1 MNIPETKP
9 AITRRLSQF
18 WRSSIRNRLTAIV
31 VGSSIIPVLLIS
43 IFLGW
48 ITFAQVRDALVR
60 DTFDRLSAIE
70 TIKLSQ
76 LQGYFDE
83 RQSDMEAL
91 RETVE
96 ALRDNAFDRITAV
109 NTLKR
114 ANIARLFEDWS
125 ADVRD
130 VASDPGVVTGMSD
143 LAAGFQTLGIS
154 QARNLYLGKGE
165 LESAGDGSEY
175 STAHFEQHGFFAGY
189 TAIHGYEDAFLI
201 DPAGNIVYSV
211 QKGESFGTNLVT
223 GPYKESNLAVLYQNL
238 ISAKAGDTYVADAAP
253 FEEGTH
259 LFLGTPIYNDQ
270 TFVGILAYQLPVSQ
284 INEIMAERAGL
295 GETSE
300 TFLVAREP
308 DGRITLRNDRPLV
321 GEEFVIGFD
330 ITDRSPQF
338 VQKAADGETGK
349 ILSAGGQG
357 EAVVAVYESIQIEG
371 LNWGLVGKVGAEE
384 ALVPK
389 HAEAEKDFLTLYAEN
404 FGYYD
409 IFLMGADGYAF
420 YTIAREPDY
429 HTNLVTGPYKDTNL
443 GALVQEI
450 LEDPE
455 ILFVDIALYAP
466 SGNAPAAF
474 FGIPIFE
481 NPDDTGNLQMIV
493 ATQISIDDINQIM
506 NEASGLGET
515 GESYIIGQ
523 DFLGRIDSRFIE
535 QFGVE
540 TTILNPD
547 YAVDTQAVRSAIA
560 GESRQDTILDYRGLP
575 VMSVWAPFVVHAPH
589 AGHPG
594 GQVWAVMTEIDE
606 SEALQPINLLARSLG
621 IAIGLAALVVGA
633 LGVVVGT
640 RFALGFVK
648 PILNL
653 TETATQVAAGNLDL
667 RLATDSVDEIGT
679 LTTAFNNMTEQLQDT
694 LEGLEQRVSD
704 RTKDLATV
712 ARISTATASIRDP
725 FEMLANMVHLTQRGF
740 GLYHAHVFT
749 YHKDTEALQIVAC
762 GYKEGDEHEGTH
774 GTASIPIGQ
783 EQSLVARAARTRRP
797 VIVNDVRSD
806 PGWLPNPLLP
816 DTHAEL
822 AVPMIVGDELLGVL
836 DVQADHVDAF
846 SEESASIQM
855 TLASQVATALQNAQ
869 SYDRAKKQADLESL
883 VNVIG
888 QRIQRTVSIEDTLQ
902 TAIRELGTAI
912 GASRVK
918 ISIGGPQAGN
928 GADEGEVK

>member
-1 MNIPETKP
+1 MNTPETKP
-9 AITRRLSQF
+9 AIPRRLSQF
-18 WRSSIRNRLTAIV
+18 WRSSIRNRLAAIV

-48 ITFAQVRDALVR
+48 ITFVQVREALIR

-70 TIKLSQ
+70 AIKLSQ

-130 VASDPGVVTGMSD
+130 VASDPGVVAGMAD
-143 LAAGFQTLGIS
+143 LASGFQSLGVS
-154 QARNLYLGKGE
+154 QARSLYLGKGE

-201 DPAGNIVYSV
+201 DPAGNIVYNV

-223 GPYKESNLAVLYQNL
+223 GPYKESNLAVLYKNL
-238 ISAKAGDTYVADAAP
+238 VSAKAGDTYVADAAS
-253 FEEGTH
+253 FEDGTH
-259 LFLGTPIYNDQ
+259 LFMGTPIYNGD
-270 TFVGILAYQLPVSQ
+270 TFTGILAYQLPVSQ
-284 INEIMAERAGL
+284 INEVMAEQAGL

-308 DGRITLRNDRPLV
+308 DGRITLRNDRLSV
-321 GEEFVIGFD
+321 GDEFVIGFD
-330 ITDRSPQF
+330 ITERVPQF
-338 VQKAADGETGK
+338 VQKAADGKTGK

-357 EAVVAVYESIQIEG
+357 ESVVAVYEPIQIEG

-389 HAEAEKDFLTLYAEN
+389 HADAEKDYLALYAEN

-429 HTNLVTGPYKDTNL
+429 HTNLVTGPYKDSNL

-450 LEDPE
+450 LEEPAT
-455 ILFVDIALYAP
+455 LFTDVAFYAP

-474 FGIPIFE
+474 FGVPVFE
-481 NPDDTGNLQMIV
+481 NPDNTGNLQMIV
-493 ATQISIDDINQIM
+493 AAQISIDDINQIM

-523 DFLGRIDSRFIE
+523 DFLGRMDSRFIE

-540 TTILNPD
+540 TTVLNPD
-547 YAVDTQAVRSAIA
+547 FAVDTRAVRSAIA
-560 GESRQDTILDYRGLP
+560 GESGQDTIIDYRGLP
-575 VMSVWAPFVVHAPH
+575 VMSVWAPFVIYPPNEE
-589 AGHPG
+589 HPE

-621 IAIGLAALVVGA
+621 IAIGLTALVVGA
-633 LGVVVGT
+633 MGVVVGT

-679 LTTAFNNMTEQLQDT
+679 LTATFNNMTEQLQDT

-740 GLYHAHVFT
+740 DLYHAHVFT
-749 YHKDTEALQIVAC
+749 YYKDTEVLQIVAC

-774 GTASIPIGQ
+774 GAASIPIRQ

-846 SEESASIQM
+846 SEESANIQM

-883 VNVIG
+883 VNMIG

-918 ISIGGPQAGN
+918 ISIGGPQEGN
-928 GADEGEVK
+928 GAEEGEVK